1 MLYYSI
7 YMTFPELANLQTVV
21 AWCWG
26 VGGKEGMAASGYRA
40 SFHGDEKVLKLIMN
54 MGEQL

>member
-1 MLYYSI
+1 M
-7 YMTFPELANLQTVV
+7 V